1 MTMAQSLAAAGMKI
15 TIVKDGPYQV
25 TGAVPLVR
33 ETIGANESGDSV
45 DWVEGEAERPRK
57 AYQLCRCGHSATKP
71 FCDGSHERVGF
82 DGTETASRA
91 PYDEQAGVMEGP
103 AVALED
109 AESLCAFAR
118 FCDRDGN
125 VWDTV
130 SEVASG
136 GRREAFIRQV
146 GQCPSGRLRVILLEN
161 GEAVEPELPPSIALV
176 SDPAQG
182 VAGPLWVRGGIEVVG
197 ADGVAYEVRNR
208 VTLCRCGASNNK
220 PFCDGAHASDE
231 VRFQD

>member
-1 MTMAQSLAAAGMKI
+1 MAQSLAAAGMKI

-33 ETIGANESGDSV
+33 ETIGANAAGDSV
-45 DWVEGEAERPRK
+45 DWVTGAEERGRR

-71 FCDGSHERVGF
+71 YCDGSHERVGF

-103 AVALED
+103 TVALTD
-109 AESLCAFAR
+109 AEPLCAFAR

-125 VWDTV
+125 VWNTV
-130 SEVASG
+130 SEVSSPE
-136 GRREAFIRQV
+136 RRHAFERQV
-146 GQCPSGRLRVILLEN
+146 GQCPSGRLRVIELVG
-161 GEAVEPELPPSIALV
+161 GEMIEPDLPPSIAV
-176 SDPAQG
+176 VADPAQG
-182 VAGPLWVRGGIEVVG
+182 VAGPLWVRGGIEVIG

-208 VTLCRCGASNNK
+208 VTLCRCGASKNK

-231 VRFQD
+231 VKFQE

>member
-1 MTMAQSLAAAGMKI
+1 MAPSLAAAGMKI

-33 ETIGANESGDSV
+33 ETIGANSAGDSV
-45 DWVEGEAERPRK
+45 DWVESGAQEARR
-57 AYQLCRCGHSATKP
+57 AYLLCRCGHSANKP
-71 FCDGSHERVGF
+71 FCDSTHQAVGF

-103 AVALED
+103 AVAMTD

-125 VWDTV
+125 VWNTV
-130 SEVASG
+130 SAVSSG
-136 GRREAFIRQV
+136 PEKAAFVRQV
-146 GQCPSGRLRVILLEN
+146 GQCPSGRLRVLELID
-161 GEAVEPELPPSIALV
+161 GKAIEPELPPSIALV

-182 VAGPLWVRGGIEVVG
+182 VAGPLWVRGGIEIIA
-197 ADGVAYEVRNR
+197 ADGAVYEVRNR
-208 VTLCRCGASNNK
+208 VTLCRCGASKNK
-220 PFCDGAHASDE
+220 PFCDGSHAADE
-231 VRFQD
+231 VRFQE